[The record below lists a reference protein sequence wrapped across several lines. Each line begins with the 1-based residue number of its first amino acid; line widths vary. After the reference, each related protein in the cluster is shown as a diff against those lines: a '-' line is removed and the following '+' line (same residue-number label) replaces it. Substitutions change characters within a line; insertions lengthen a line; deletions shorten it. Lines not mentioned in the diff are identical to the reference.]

1 MKSVRMKSF
10 SLAIAFVGFAIAPT
24 AANADESSLAKTGA
38 ALNDP
43 LANVWALFTEFDST
57 WSEGDFSGGD
67 HAHSAD
73 CELETADSAHAAYY
87 FIDRHTG
94 RSSL

>member
-10 SLAIAFVGFAIAPT
+10 SLAIAGVGFAIAAT

-43 LANVWALFTEFDST
+43 LSNVWALFTEFDST

-67 HAHSAD
+67 HRSGGAMVVHQNIEPFTTFLANLVD
-73 CELETADSAHAAYY
+73 KALLE
-87 FIDRHTG
+87 
-94 RSSL
+94 